1 MSGTATFVKTGDN
14 LVVTYNEGFADVPNY
29 ADYVNQIITGMIPTT
44 YSSNTWSLLN
54 DYALSSVVDT
64 NLASLLAA
72 NQNQLSYDF
81 TSSADLSSLRLQNGS
96 YTIPVTI
103 ASDGNSFTKNV
114 YLTLQGVQT
123 ETYIPSDPTVVNWI
137 SGISGL
143 VAGTTMNIALV
154 DSSSLSATQLS
165 QIGNLNAIQIFSV
178 SLNGP
183 EQSGVISF
191 SVPQSLVSNPSLV
204 NLYVWDSSSNSWVE
218 LGTTYSGSN
227 GLDYLYSAST
237 PHFSLFMIGV
247 SSSTVVTSSLVQLD
261 ADIATAQAYVVNS
274 TVGAASGDYSQ
285 SSVNALNAAI
295 SAAQLITSSNSQV
308 TVDAADST
316 LESAIST
323 FLSGVV
329 YSPYPYQ
336 GGYYGYTPSSATALN
351 SGNGNTNNNVS
362 SQNASSASTNLNKPS
377 GITGG
382 VIGALTSPGGITFLI
397 LLVVGVG
404 AVLVIVARRKISK
417 KELASKKK

>member
-1 MSGTATFVKTGDN
+1 MLGCEFKQGYTADAFINLLRMNNSINYFASQLSPTVLNQLVSEVPSLASYFSFGVSSMSGTATFVKTGDN

-218 LGTTYSGSN
+218 LG
-227 GLDYLYSAST
+227 
-237 PHFSLFMIGV
+237 
-247 SSSTVVTSSLVQLD
+247 
-261 ADIATAQAYVVNS
+261 
-274 TVGAASGDYSQ
+274 
-285 SSVNALNAAI
+285 
-295 SAAQLITSSNSQV
+295 
-308 TVDAADST
+308 
-316 LESAIST
+316 
-323 FLSGVV
+323 
-329 YSPYPYQ
+329 
-336 GGYYGYTPSSATALN
+336 
-351 SGNGNTNNNVS
+351 
-362 SQNASSASTNLNKPS
+362 
-377 GITGG
+377 
-382 VIGALTSPGGITFLI
+382 
-397 LLVVGVG
+397 
-404 AVLVIVARRKISK
+404 
-417 KELASKKK
+417 